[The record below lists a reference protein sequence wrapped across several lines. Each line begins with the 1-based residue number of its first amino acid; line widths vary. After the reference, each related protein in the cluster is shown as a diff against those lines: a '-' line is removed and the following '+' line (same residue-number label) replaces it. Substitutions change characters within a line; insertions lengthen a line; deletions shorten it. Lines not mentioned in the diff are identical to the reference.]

1 MHKSA
6 RELHQK
12 TLRHGEPGDVHV
24 DAILTN
30 ISIKYKNDDFIG
42 LQIMPIV
49 PVGKRSDKY
58 YVYDRDQAFRIDD
71 DTLGPKGMPNEIDMK
86 QTTDNFS
93 VKSRGLAD
101 WVPQEEIDNAD
112 APLSPLSDAT
122 MNLRDKLL
130 LAHEKRIADQ
140 LQTPANYPA
149 GYKVQLAG
157 NDQWSDYVNS
167 DPLGDLQTAIEQTF
181 TRANVVSM
189 GLDVWKILR
198 AHPKVLD
205 AVKAS
210 TRMQDTPGGFATPEE
225 LITLLEIQTLLIGR
239 ARYNTAKDGQT
250 GSYSRIWGK
259 HCMAYYVE
267 PMPGIRK
274 ASWGYT
280 FSENQGTTFS
290 VFDGKRGEKGATYVK
305 DAWNEDSKIVGN
317 ILGYMIEDAV
327 A

>member
-1 MHKSA
+1 MPDKT
-6 RELHQK
+6 RLHRD
-12 TLRHGEPGDVHV
+12 TLKMGEPSDVHV
-24 DAILTN
+24 DATLSN
-30 ISIKYKNDDFIG
+30 ISIKYRNDDFIG

-49 PVGKRSDKY
+49 PVARRSDKY

-71 DTLGPKGMPNEIDMK
+71 DSLTPKGLPNEIDMK
-86 QTTDNFS
+86 QTTENFS
-93 VKSRGLAD
+93 VDSHGLAD

-112 APLSPLSDAT
+112 APLAPLSDAT
-122 MNLRDKLL
+122 ENLRDKLL

-140 LQTPANYPA
+140 LQTAANYPS
-149 GYKVQLAG
+149 GYKVQLSG
-157 NDQWSDYVNS
+157 TDQWSDYTNS
-167 DPLGDLQTAIEQTF
+167 DPLGDLLTAVEGTF

-189 GLDVWKILR
+189 GLDTWKILR

-210 TRMQDTPGGFATPEE
+210 TRQQSTPGGFATPEE
-225 LITLLEIQTLLIGR
+225 MITLLEIQTLLIGR
-239 ARYNTAKDGQT
+239 ARYNSAKRGQS

-259 HCMAYYVE
+259 HCMAFYVE
-267 PMPGIRK
+267 PSPGIRK

-280 FSENQGTTFS
+280 FSENRGTTFTM
-290 VFDGKRGEKGATYVK
+290 FDVKRGEKGATYVK

-317 ILGYMIEDAV
+317 ILGYFIEDAV